1 MNLHY
6 ILRVQNI
13 LENNTKSDCFAN
25 FLAEKEVEE
34 VFLLSGGMI
43 TFLSD
48 AIFRLG
54 KTKLIN
60 FRHEQS
66 AGFAAEGASRVS
78 GKPLVAMATSGPGAT
93 NLVTSVA
100 SSFFDSVPT
109 IFITGQVNQ
118 AELKKDKNQRQN
130 GFQELDIIRMVKN
143 ITKHSLRLNSSH
155 NLEIELNRAWKIAI
169 QGRPGPVLLD
179 IPIDVQQESC
189 LLKSSDSRSFQ
200 SFLSGSSVK
209 SSNRKLKVIKDR
221 LVDLLNDASFP
232 LILLGGGLR
241 TSGDIQNI
249 RDFIE
254 KIKIPCVYSLMG
266 VDLLSSCSKY
276 RIGMIGTYGHRW
288 ANQALM
294 KSDLIIALGSR
305 LDIRQTGPD
314 LKKFSEGKKIFRVD
328 IDKSELEG
336 RIKANYSYQVDLKA
350 FSKYISKHKFD
361 FNFYSWNEYIDELKQ
376 KSPPKLEQST
386 DVDFNPVDIFNWIN
400 SVSKNTTGYIV
411 DVGQHQMWAA
421 QFLEISKKQ
430 RFITSG
436 GLGAMG
442 FALPAAIGAS
452 ITSNADWCVISG
464 DGCFQL
470 SISELQTVKHYGL
483 PLKIFVLNNNQHGMV
498 AQFQEENLNSRFIAT
513 RDDYSAPNFVKIA
526 KAFGITA
533 IRISDHH
540 QMNKYMST
548 VCTWDKGPIL
558 IEIMVPNSAKALPK
572 LGTNKSLLDL

>member
-1 MNLHY
+1 M
-6 ILRVQNI
+6 QNI
-13 LENNTKSDCFAN
+13 LENKTKADYFAN
-25 FLAEKEVEE
+25 FLAKKEVEE

-43 TFLSD
+43 AFLSD

-60 FRHEQS
+60 VRHEQS

-78 GKPLVAMATSGPGAT
+78 GKPIVAMATSGPGAT

-118 AELKKDKNQRQN
+118 TELKKNKNQRQN
-130 GFQELDIIRMVKN
+130 GFQELDIISMVKN
-143 ITKHSLRLNSSH
+143 ITKHSLRLNSFH
-155 NLEIELNRAWKIAI
+155 NIEIELNRAWKIAI

-179 IPIDVQQESC
+179 IPIDVQQESYI
-189 LLKSSDSRSFQ
+189 LKSSDSKSFQ
-200 SFLSGSSVK
+200 SFLSDSSVK
-209 SSNRKLKVIKDR
+209 SNNWRLKIITNR
-221 LVDLLNDASFP
+221 LVDLLNDANFP

-241 TSGDIQNI
+241 SSGDIQNI

-266 VDLLSSCSKY
+266 VDLLTSDSKY
-276 RIGMIGTYGHRW
+276 RVGMIGTYGNRW
-288 ANQALM
+288 ANQALL

-314 LKKFSEGKKIFRVD
+314 LKKFSDGKKIFRVD
-328 IDKSELEG
+328 LDKCELEG
-336 RIKANYSYQVDLKA
+336 RIKANFSYQVDLKA
-350 FSKYISKHKFD
+350 FINYLSKYKFD
-361 FNFYSWNEYIDELKQ
+361 FNFFNWNKYIDELKK
-376 KSPPKLEQST
+376 KSPPELEQST
-386 DVDFNPVDIFNWIN
+386 DVDFNPVDIFDWIN
-400 SVSKNTTGYIV
+400 SVSKNTNGYVV

-421 QFLEISKKQ
+421 QFLKITKKQ

-452 ITSNADWCVISG
+452 VNSNTDWCLISG

-470 SISELQTVKHYGL
+470 SISELQTVKHYDL
-483 PLKIFVLNNNQHGMV
+483 PLKMFILNNNQHGMV
-498 AQFQEENLNSRFIAT
+498 AQFQEENLNSRFVAT
-513 RDDYSAPNFVKIA
+513 RDDYSAPNFIKIA
-526 KAFGITA
+526 EAFGITS
-533 IRISDHH
+533 IRIRNHED
-540 QMNKYMST
+540 MEKYKST
-548 VCTWDKGPIL
+548 VSNWTKGPIV
-558 IEIMVPNSAKALPK
+558 IEIIVPNSAKALPK
-572 LGTNKSLLDL
+572 LGRDNSLLDL